1 MDIRV
6 YKLDEL
12 ADEKLLKLLKDH
24 ESFIISEIPH
34 RFFPEAIKTLEKHID
49 NLGMKSRVFA
59 KARKTLMA
67 GSFFGPTALF
77 GVASAA
83 FMGAHNLLTYDPDYE
98 IAKNRITGTLTVTYK
113 K

>member
-6 YKLDEL
+6 YKFNGLKD
-12 ADEKLLKLLKDH
+12 DQLLKLLNEHD
-24 ESFIISEIPH
+24 SFIIDDVPQLFFSETI
-34 RFFPEAIKTLEKHID
+34 ETLEKHID
-49 NLGMKSRVFA
+49 NLGMKSRVYS

-83 FMGAHNLLTYDPDYE
+83 FMGAHNLVTYDPDYE
-98 IAKNRITGTLTVTYK
+98 IGKNRITGTLTVTYK